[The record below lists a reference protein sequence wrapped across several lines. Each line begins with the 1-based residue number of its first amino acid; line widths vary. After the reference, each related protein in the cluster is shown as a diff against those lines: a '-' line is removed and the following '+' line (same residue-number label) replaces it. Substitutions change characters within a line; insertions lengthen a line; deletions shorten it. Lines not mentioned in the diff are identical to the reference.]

1 MREPRRRLDQEP
13 PPIAAPE
20 AVVTAVDAVV
30 ERRTSRRSTRV
41 FDFPRVRV
49 SAEETDERGA
59 AKELAAWLV
68 QCGYDDLFCVSS
80 RHGVPLTEALSGV
93 RGGVTPPPRA
103 DQEWASGLIPRIRAS
118 GARVVVAVG
127 GGRCLDAAKYAA
139 AGLGT
144 PVVAVPTQLSHDGI
158 CSPVAV
164 LPNRSGMSQSLPAVF
179 PSAVFFSL
187 PTIRRAPARSAR
199 AGLGDLLSNP
209 FALRDWELA
218 ATRGRDTIDERAWH
232 LSLESAQLVEPWL
245 DGVPDAEAAGP
256 RFLTLLA
263 HALANS
269 GLAMMCAGSSRPASG
284 AEHKISHAID
294 LRFGGRARHG
304 EQVAFACIVSAALHG
319 LDVAPVQRRLRRLGL
334 PARADDLGLSRDEM
348 TDVLLIAPST
358 RPGRFTVLEQAGLTR
373 GAAERLV
380 RSL

>member
-1 MREPRRRLDQEP
+1 M
-13 PPIAAPE
+13 IAVPE
-20 AVVTAVDAVV
+20 AVAAVEPVVVETDPVV
-30 ERRTSRRSTRV
+30 ERRTARRSSRV

-49 SAEETDERGA
+49 SAEENDEVRS

-68 QCGYDDLFCVSS
+68 QCGYEDLFCVSS
-80 RHGVPLTEALSGV
+80 RHGAPLTDGLAGV
-93 RGGVTPPPRA
+93 KGRVMPPPRA
-103 DQEWASGLIPRIRAS
+103 TRAWASGLIPRIRAS
-118 GARVVVAVG
+118 GARAVVAVG

-139 AGLGT
+139 AGLAM

-164 LPNRSGMSQSLPAVF
+164 LPNHSGVSESLPAVF

-218 ATRGRDTIDERAWH
+218 ATRGADEIDERAWH
-232 LSLESAQLVEPWL
+232 LSLESAQLVEPWV
-245 DGVPDAEAAGP
+245 DGLADADAADP

-284 AEHKISHAID
+284 AEHKISHALD
-294 LRFGGRARHG
+294 LRFGGRALHG
-304 EQVAFACIVSAALHG
+304 EQVAFACLISATLHG
-319 LDVAPVQRRLRRLGL
+319 LEIAPLRRRLRRLGL
-334 PARADDLGLSRDEM
+334 PARLEDLGLSADEM
-348 TDVLLIAPST
+348 ADVILIAPST
-358 RPGRFTVLEQAGLTR
+358 RPGRFTILEQAGLSR
-373 GAAERLV
+373 AAAQRLA